1 MEHLGHKIAELRV
14 DYEAGVLN
22 EKEVDPNPI
31 TQFENWFAEVT
42 KDKIKEPNAMTL
54 CTTTK
59 DGTPSARMVLLKS
72 FDDDGF
78 VFFTNYNSRK
88 SSDLNENPKAAIV
101 FFWDVLERSV
111 RVEGNVQ
118 KVSEEES
125 AEYYHSRPKQSQL
138 GAWASHQSLPIK
150 NREVLEDQFKEVQ
163 ERFKDEAVIPKPDFW
178 GGWRVKP
185 LLIEFWQGRE
195 SRLHDRLVYTRDD
208 ENSRTWNLQR
218 LQP

>member
-1 MEHLGHKIAELRV
+1 
-14 DYEAGVLN
+14 
-22 EKEVDPNPI
+22 
-31 TQFENWFAEVT
+31 
-42 KDKIKEPNAMTL
+42 
-54 CTTTK
+54 
-59 DGTPSARMVLLKS
+59 MVS
-72 FDDDGF
+72 F
-78 VFFTNYNSRK
+78 FFTNYNSRK

-163 ERFKDEAVIPKPDFW
+163 EKFKDEAVIPKPDFW